1 MANTGEI
8 IAKAIIATLID
19 HTFQLYKFKL
29 LINYQPV
36 LSIIFWANGA
46 SSASFSTA
54 NLSSLNSPQEKSS
67 ALISVDGLTGYS

>member
-36 LSIIFWANGA
+36 LSIIF
-46 SSASFSTA
+46 
-54 NLSSLNSPQEKSS
+54 
-67 ALISVDGLTGYS
+67 